1 MMTISATCNVDTA
14 AITSRFVPT
23 LAVSE
28 VGRCFAVGAYTSA
41 LLTKAG
47 FAIGVGMLAAC
58 VVTALVG
65 VAASLVTIRLRGDYL
80 AIVTLGFAETV
91 RIVASNAIPLTNG
104 TDGISGIPCSCSRPR
119 VSRSR
124 FCRRSR
130 PSKALRFASS

>member
-1 MMTISATCNVDTA
+1 
-14 AITSRFVPT
+14 
-23 LAVSE
+23 L
-28 VGRCFAVGAYTSA
+28 VGCFAVGAYTSA

-65 VAASLVTIRLRGDYL
+65 VAVSLVTIRLRGDYL

-104 TDGISGIPCSCSRPR
+104 TDGVSGIPCSCSRSR
-119 VSRSR
+119 VSRYR